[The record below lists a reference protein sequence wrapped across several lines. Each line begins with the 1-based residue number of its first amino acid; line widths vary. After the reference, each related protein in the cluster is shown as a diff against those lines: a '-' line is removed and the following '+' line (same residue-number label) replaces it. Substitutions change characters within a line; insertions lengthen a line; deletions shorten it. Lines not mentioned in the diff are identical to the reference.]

1 MPYWHHHQ
9 LLPQLMFERR
19 NTAPS
24 LRLAS
29 AVKRSN
35 GSSHEKSA
43 ASRGLKGAAS
53 SSRSGLLNRI
63 TLKSLLT
70 HCAVV
75 RGFSLAFTSLTEGK
89 HSGDSMSTIFS
100 STWALSA
107 MNLTNASSLFFPRN
121 PWITNFLMCSSTH
134 STLPTTCQNLKLTF
148 PVGLKASIDCKFDQN
163 IYGYD
168 SGSNNLCYLIMLL
181 I

>member
-1 MPYWHHHQ
+1 MSYWHHHHFCSLAWPPGTCRQ
-9 LLPQLMFERR
+9 LLPQLMFFFIILSRRPQLMFERR

-29 AVKRSN
+29 AVTRSN

-53 SSRSGLLNRI
+53 SLSGLFNRI

-107 MNLTNASSLFFPRN
+107 MNLTNASPLFFPRN
-121 PWITNFLMCSSTH
+121 PWITNFLM
-134 STLPTTCQNLKLTF
+134 
-148 PVGLKASIDCKFDQN
+148 
-163 IYGYD
+163 
-168 SGSNNLCYLIMLL
+168 
-181 I
+181 